1 MGKDMKDASAKEIK
15 VNVEIFGN
23 TYTLK
28 GKGSS
33 ESVERIAR
41 FVDGKMRDISSKASV
56 ATSEKIAILTAL
68 NIAEE
73 YFALKDEHSA
83 LREDLDAGLDDLND
97 RIESSLK

>member
-1 MGKDMKDASAKEIK
+1 MGKDMKDSNAKEIK

-33 ESVERIAR
+33 ESVERIASH
-41 FVDGKMRDISSKASV
+41 VDGKMRDISGKTSV

-73 YFALKDEHSA
+73 YFSLKDEHSA
-83 LREDLDAGLDDLND
+83 LLEELDSGLDDINS
-97 RIESSLK
+97 RIENSLK

>member
-1 MGKDMKDASAKEIK
+1 MGKDMKDSGTKEIK

-33 ESVERIAR
+33 ESVERVAR
-41 FVDGKMRDISSKASV
+41 FVDNKMKDISSKASV

-73 YFALKDEHSA
+73 YFSLKDEHSA
-83 LREDLDAGLDDLND
+83 LCEDLDSGLDDLNA
-97 RIESSLK
+97 RIETSLK